1 MGSLLESLS
10 ISHFLTKQ
18 MLQSLQLLPYNFLS
32 ALSPPS
38 YPSLTTISSS
48 PSSSCSYR
56 GTFVSRDRSQLRTR
70 PGPLHAQLSEPTT
83 ATTETPPEDGPIEL
97 PSSSSSSIFA
107 TTDDPSPIQVAASVL
122 LTGSVSVF
130 LFRALRRRAKRA
142 KELRVRSGGVTK
154 RTLKDEALDSLK
166 AMKPTSGE
174 EGSTPSPAQA
184 LLGGITAG
192 VIALLL
198 YKFTIT
204 IEAAL
209 GRQTISDNFSVRQ
222 ITITIRTIVNGLCYL
237 ATFIFGINS
246 IGLLLYSGQLAIN
259 SFMEDTSEATAGKNG
274 QKSKESPSTEL
285 PVGNDKSSSAEGE
298 QASDE
303 T

>member
-1 MGSLLESLS
+1 MGCRKKSRADDGIIVRISLYLS
-10 ISHFLTKQ
+10 FCNQKMS
-18 MLQSLQLLPYNFLS
+18 QSLHLLPYNFLS

-56 GTFVSRDRSQLRTR
+56 VTFVSRDRSQLRTR

-107 TTDDPSPIQVAASVL
+107 TTDDPSPIQVATSVL
-122 LTGSVSVF
+122 LTGSISVF

-142 KELRVRSGGVTK
+142 KELRVRSSGVTK

-209 GRQTISDNFSVRQ
+209 GRQTISDNFSGWGRGGWKRHQSFEVLKMADDHSGSSNNDNNKDHSEWVVLSGYIYFRHQ
-222 ITITIRTIVNGLCYL
+222 FYWFTP
-237 ATFIFGINS
+237 
-246 IGLLLYSGQLAIN
+246 LLWAAGNQLLH
-259 SFMEDTSEATAGKNG
+259 GRHK
-274 QKSKESPSTEL
+274 
-285 PVGNDKSSSAEGE
+285 
-298 QASDE
+298 
-303 T
+303 